1 MINSLSVQGS
11 ALKNIWFVVDNKT
24 GEKIA
29 KCKTVV
35 EAVMWANSY
44 IDRKQNK

>member
-1 MINSLSVQGS
+1 MQNSLSVQGS
-11 ALKNIWFVVDNKT
+11 ALKGIWFVVDNKT
-24 GEKIA
+24 GERIA

-44 IDRKQNK
+44 IDRKNGK